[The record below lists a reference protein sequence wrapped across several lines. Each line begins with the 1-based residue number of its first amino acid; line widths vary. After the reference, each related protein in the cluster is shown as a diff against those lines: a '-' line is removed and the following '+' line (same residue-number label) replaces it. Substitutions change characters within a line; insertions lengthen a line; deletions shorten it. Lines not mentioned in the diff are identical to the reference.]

1 MLWRKT
7 MLLGLPERW
16 TLSDMVLSKASS
28 RVLLIILAFCFMPSV
43 EPNTLERS
51 SSLNKRALKRNSS

>member
-1 MLWRKT
+1 

-16 TLSDMVLSKASS
+16 TLSNTVLPKASS
-28 RVLLIILAFCFMPSV
+28 RVILIILAFCFMPSV

-51 SSLNKRALKRNSS
+51 SPLNKRALKRNSS